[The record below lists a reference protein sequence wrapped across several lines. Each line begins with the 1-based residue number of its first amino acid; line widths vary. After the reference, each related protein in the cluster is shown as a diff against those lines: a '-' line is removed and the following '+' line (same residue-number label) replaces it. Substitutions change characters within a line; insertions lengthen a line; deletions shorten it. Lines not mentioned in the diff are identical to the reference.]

1 MAAGEHEP
9 GRLGCGPL
17 ATGVFDSDATRW
29 QNGGMRRVAMP
40 ASAGPGPWYGCL
52 GTTGW
57 TDTASCLAI
66 TYTPARDRLC
76 PAVPSGPH
84 GFGR

>member
-1 MAAGEHEP
+1 
-9 GRLGCGPL
+9 
-17 ATGVFDSDATRW
+17 
-29 QNGGMRRVAMP
+29 MP
-40 ASAGPGPWYGCL
+40 ASAGPGPWHGCL
-52 GTTGW
+52 GTTGR